1 MKLQDYS
8 SISTKPDS
16 KKNKIPLKKIERLIT
31 TCIQWIPLSPGM
43 KLRNFVYRSIFL
55 QIGTS
60 VQIEPNVNFTKPY
73 LIKLGNKIY
82 IRSGANLEAVG
93 ENSRLSIGNEIKLD
107 RGVDI
112 RSHDG
117 GGNIEIGDRTRIGP
131 YTCLSGRNIKIGK
144 DCLIASHVGIYASN
158 HIFADCN
165 LEINKQER
173 SYQGIKIEDD
183 CWLGSGVRVVD
194 GVTIGKGSVIGAGAV
209 VTKDIP
215 PYSIAVGVP
224 AKVISKR
231 D

>member
-1 MKLQDYS
+1 MNLQDYS
-8 SISTKPDS
+8 SIATKSDFQ
-16 KKNKIPLKKIERLIT
+16 KKQISLKKIERLIT
-31 TCIQWIPLSPGM
+31 TCFQWIPLSLGM
-43 KLRNFVYRSIFL
+43 KLRNFVYHYIFC

-131 YTCLSGRNIKIGK
+131 YTCLSGRHIKIGK

-158 HIFADCN
+158 HIFTDSN

-173 SYQGIKIEDD
+173 SYQGITIEDD
-183 CWLGSGVRVVD
+183 CWLGSGVKVVD